1 MKLSLLDNSNAI
13 CGLILI
19 VFGAAFAIQ
28 SLGLEIGDALRMG
41 PGYLPFVLAL
51 VLIFLGSLIFI
62 NAFRSSWLKAGHLAW
77 RGMLFVL
84 PAPIF
89 FGLTVRGLGFVP
101 ATFICSL
108 YAAFASERMRPVT
121 ALLLALGITVF
132 STALFSYGLGLPFE
146 RFGPWMAW

>member
-13 CGLILI
+13 CGLILMA
-19 VFGAAFAIQ
+19 FGVVFAIQ

-51 VLIFLGSLIFI
+51 VLILLGSLILI
-62 NAFRSSWLKAGHLAW
+62 SAFRGARLKTGQLAW

-121 ALLLALGITVF
+121 ALLLALGITIF
-132 STALFSYGLGLPFE
+132 STALFSYGLDLPFQ